1 MTIVLVVDDSTSMR
15 ETVIKRVQEA
25 GFQGCKFVEA
35 ADGTEALE
43 ALDKH
48 EVDLILSDINMPRMN
63 GIQLV
68 RRVREPKLQAPGS
81 APTVGGFPRD
91 LRRIPIVMIS
101 TDGSTETVQAALA
114 AGANSFLR
122 KPFTADQLKEKLEPL
137 LS

>member
-25 GFQGCKFVEA
+25 GIQGCEFVEA

-48 EVDLILSDINMPRMN
+48 DVDLILSDINMPRMN

-68 RRVREPKLQAPGS
+68 RRVREPKFQAPGS
-81 APTVGGFPRD
+81 APTAGGFPRD

-114 AGANSFLR
+114 SGANSFLR

>member
-48 EVDLILSDINMPRMN
+48 DVDLILSDINMPRMN

-91 LRRIPIVMIS
+91 LRRIPVVMIS

>member
-15 ETVIKRVQEA
+15 ETVIKGVQAA
-25 GFQGCKFVEA
+25 GFQGCEFVEA

-48 EVDLILSDINMPRMN
+48 DVDLILSDINMPRMN

-137 LS
+137 LN

>member
-1 MTIVLVVDDSTSMR
+1 VTIVLVVDDSTSMR

-48 EVDLILSDINMPRMN
+48 DVDLILSDINMPRMN

>member
-1 MTIVLVVDDSTSMR
+1 MTIVLIVDDSTSMR

-48 EVDLILSDINMPRMN
+48 DVDLILSDINMPRMN

>member
-48 EVDLILSDINMPRMN
+48 DVDLILSDINMPRMN

-68 RRVREPKLQAPGS
+68 RCVREPKLQAPGS

>member
-1 MTIVLVVDDSTSMR
+1 MR

-48 EVDLILSDINMPRMN
+48 DVDLILSDINMPRMN